1 MKRGFSYMS
10 VVLATFILSCGCMK
24 VGPDFKR
31 PETGINI
38 PGAYHHAP
46 GESGTPQPEDRWWDV
61 FDNPELNKIVDEALR
76 NNLDVKK
83 AAAMIL
89 EARSRFAQ
97 TRADRFPFL
106 GFQGRAQRQR
116 QTVEVSVPTFQGGSL
131 QFESQQQRQTIDSH
145 NLSLPASF
153 ELDLWGRLARAEEG
167 ARADLL
173 MAEESRRTVAQTV
186 VAETINL
193 YLLMEALERRIQI
206 TEESIANFRRSL
218 ALVES
223 RYERGLTSIL
233 DLRQARRILARAE
246 ALLPSM
252 RQELGI
258 TQQKLAVLLGRYPE
272 TRPARLHKEDYFKRL
287 APVPAGLPSE
297 LLMRRPDI
305 RAAEAQLKALNA
317 QVGVA
322 MASRFPQ
329 ITLTAGFGYSSNALS
344 ELFRPESELWN
355 LAMGI
360 VQPLFDAGKLKAVQR
375 AAEARYEQG
384 VAEYA
389 KAVLSAFSEVESA
402 LLTRKEQLERRDRE
416 LNFLEE
422 ARATQEVAETRYE
435 RGLVDYLTVLDAQQT
450 RFQAEDNVVQV
461 DFAILSN
468 RVTLHR
474 ALGGGWG
481 EESQKP

>member
-1 MKRGFSYMS
+1 MKRK
-10 VVLATFILSCGCMK
+10 LAHFTALFIALFMVSGCVKM
-24 VGPDFKR
+24 GPDFKT
-31 PETGINI
+31 PDTGIQI
-38 PGAYHHAP
+38 PDAYENAP
-46 GESGTPQPEDRWWDV
+46 QDKTGPFSEDRWWRV
-61 FDNPELNKIVDEALR
+61 FNNTEIDRMVEEALT
-76 NNLDVKK
+76 NNLDIKK
-83 AAAMIL
+83 AAAVIL
-89 EARSRFAQ
+89 EARSRFVQ

-106 GFQGRAQRQR
+106 GFQGQAQRQR
-116 QTVEVSVPTFQGGSL
+116 QTVEVSVPTFQGGNFK
-131 QFESQQQRQTIDSH
+131 FESQQQRQTFDVHS
-145 NLSLPASF
+145 LSLPASF

-173 MAEESRRTVAQTV
+173 AAEESRRIVAQTV

-193 YLLMEALERRIQI
+193 YLLMEALERRLQI
-206 TEESIANFRRSL
+206 TGESIANFRRSL

-223 RYERGLTSIL
+223 RYKRGLASIL
-233 DLRQARRILARAE
+233 AVRQARRILAQAE

-258 TQQKLAVLLGRYPE
+258 TQQKLAVLLGRYPG
-272 TRPARLHKEDYFKRL
+272 TRPARLHKEEYFKRP

-297 LLMRRPDI
+297 LLKRRPDI

-317 QVGVA
+317 RVGVA
-322 MASRFPQ
+322 VASRFPQ
-329 ITLTAGFGYSSNALS
+329 ITLTAGFGYSSSALT

-375 AAEARYEQG
+375 GAEARYEQG

-389 KAVLSAFSEVESA
+389 KAVLNAFSEVERA
-402 LLTRKEQLERRDRE
+402 LLTRKEQLERRERE
-416 LNFLEE
+416 LNFLDE
-422 ARATQEVAETRYE
+422 ARATQEVAETRYG
-435 RGLVDYLTVLDAQQT
+435 RGLVDYLSVLDAQQT
-450 RFQAEDNVVQV
+450 RFQAEDRVVQV

-474 ALGGGWG
+474 ALGGGWDG
-481 EESQKP
+481 Y

>member
-1 MKRGFSYMS
+1 MKRGFSYLLS
-10 VVLATFILSCGCMK
+10 ALVVLILTVGCMK
-24 VGPDFKR
+24 MGPDFKR
-31 PETGINI
+31 PEAGINI
-38 PGAYHHAP
+38 PGTYHHAP
-46 GESGTPQPEDRWWDV
+46 APDGSVTPQPEDRWWEV
-61 FDNPELNKIVDEALR
+61 FDNLELNRIVDEALR
-76 NNLDVKK
+76 NNLDIKK
-83 AAAMIL
+83 AAAVIL
-89 EARSRFAQ
+89 EARARFVQ

-106 GFQGRAQRQR
+106 GFQGQAQRQR
-116 QTVEVSVPTFQGGSL
+116 QTVEVSVPTFEGGSL
-131 QFESQQQRQTIDSH
+131 KFESQRQRQTIDSH

-173 MAEESRRTVAQTV
+173 MAEESRRIVAQTV

-193 YLLMEALERRIQI
+193 YLLTEVLERRLQI
-206 TEESIANFRRSL
+206 TKESIANFHRSL
-218 ALVES
+218 DLVES
-223 RYERGLTSIL
+223 RYDRGLASIL
-233 DLRQARRILARAE
+233 AVRQARRILAQAE

-258 TQQKLAVLLGRYPE
+258 TQQKLTMLLGRYPE
-272 TRPARLHKEDYFKRL
+272 TRPARIHKEDYFKRL

-317 QVGVA
+317 RVGVA
-322 MASRFPQ
+322 MASRFPK
-329 ITLTAGFGYSSNALS
+329 ITLTAGFGYSSDALS

-360 VQPLFDAGKLKAVQR
+360 AQPLFDAGKLKAVQR
-375 AAEARYEQG
+375 GAEARYEQG

-389 KAVLSAFSEVESA
+389 KAVLTAFSEVESA
-402 LLTRKEQLERRDRE
+402 LLTRREQLERRDRE
-416 LNFLEE
+416 LNFREE

-450 RFQAEDNVVQV
+450 RFQAEDKVVQV

-481 EESQKP
+481 EPD